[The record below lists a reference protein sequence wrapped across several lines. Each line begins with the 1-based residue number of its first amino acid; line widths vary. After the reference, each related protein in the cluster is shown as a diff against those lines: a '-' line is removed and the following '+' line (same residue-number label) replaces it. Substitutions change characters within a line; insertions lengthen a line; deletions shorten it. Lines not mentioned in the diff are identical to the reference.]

1 MKLGSVKLLYN
12 ASAHF
17 AACEKYPD
25 GGLVEAIRKPD
36 ASSFDAVLWAWTEAA
51 KQAELY
57 RRFLGEDPKRIL
69 TESEWRML
77 IKPGQMA
84 QVTNRVMEAI
94 IDGMSSGDGDED
106 KEIDEVLMELEKKTG
121 KARA

>member
-1 MKLGSVKLLYN
+1 MKISSVKLLYN
-12 ASAHF
+12 AAAHF

-36 ASSFDAVLWAWTEAA
+36 ASSFDAVLWAWTESA

-57 RRFLGEDPKRIL
+57 RRFMGEDPKRIL
-69 TESEWRML
+69 TEEEWRML

-84 QVTNRVMEAI
+84 QLTNRVMEAI
-94 IDGMSSGDGDED
+94 IDGMGAESD
-106 KEIDEVLMELEKKTG
+106 KEQEIDEVLMELEKKTG
-121 KARA
+121 RR